1 MRYIALLRAI
11 NVGGHT
17 VKMDRLRALFEEL
30 GFGGVESFIAS
41 GNIIFTSGERDEA
54 ALEARIEA
62 HLQQSLGYPVGT
74 FLRSAAELQAV
85 AGRDAFAG
93 HPLDT
98 PGGNLNVT
106 FLRHAPDAAAR
117 ERLLALALESDAF
130 AVHGREVYWLR
141 QGRMSD
147 APFKGPFIEKAAGQ
161 PGTARN
167 ITTVRK
173 LAEKYRED

>member
-17 VKMDRLRALFEEL
+17 VKMDRLRELFSGL
-30 GFGGVESFIAS
+30 GFGEVESFIAS
-41 GNIIFTSGERDEA
+41 GNIIFSSDEKDSA
-54 ALEARIEA
+54 KLESRIEA
-62 HLQQSLGYPVGT
+62 HLRQALGYEVGT
-74 FLRSAAELQAV
+74 FLRSAADLDGIAQ
-85 AGRDAFAG
+85 RQAFAG

-98 PGGNLNVT
+98 PEGNLNVT
-106 FLRHAPDAAAR
+106 FLRGAPDSAAR
-117 ERLLALALESDAF
+117 ERLLALALETDAF

-167 ITTVRK
+167 ITTIRK
-173 LAEKYRED
+173 LAEKYRQG